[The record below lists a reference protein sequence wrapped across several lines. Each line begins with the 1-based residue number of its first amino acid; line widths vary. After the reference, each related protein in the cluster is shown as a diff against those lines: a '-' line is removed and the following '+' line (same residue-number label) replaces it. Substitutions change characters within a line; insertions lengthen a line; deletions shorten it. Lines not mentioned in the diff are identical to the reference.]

1 VSPDPLIRSDLQA
14 GDLGEVLA
22 HHGRVY
28 GEEYGID
35 SSFEG
40 HVAATLARAAARGFP
55 TPREAIRLVELDGE
69 HAGSIA
75 LTDEGGGEATIRWF
89 VLSPEVRGRGL
100 GRRLLGEML
109 SKAAEVGY
117 ARVVLETF
125 SELEAAAH
133 LYRDHGFEVVS
144 ADAAPRWGR
153 DRITYQRYELELSAS
168 VPLSA

>member
-1 VSPDPLIRSDLQA
+1 VSSDPIIRCEFRA
-14 GDLGEVLA
+14 GDLGVILA

-28 GEEYGID
+28 AEEYGVD

-40 HVAATLARAAARGFP
+40 HVASTLARAATRRFP
-55 TPREAIRLVELDGE
+55 TPREAIRLVELDAE

-75 LTDEGGGEATIRWF
+75 LTDEGTGEATIRWF
-89 VLSPEVRGRGL
+89 LLSPEVRGRGL

-109 SKAAEVGY
+109 SKAADAGY
-117 ARVVLETF
+117 ARVGLETF

-153 DRITYQRYELELSAS
+153 DRITYQRYELELSP
-168 VPLSA
+168 VTLSA

>member
-1 VSPDPLIRSDLQA
+1 
-14 GDLGEVLA
+14 
-22 HHGRVY
+22 
-28 GEEYGID
+28 
-35 SSFEG
+35 
-40 HVAATLARAAARGFP
+40 
-55 TPREAIRLVELDGE
+55 
-69 HAGSIA
+69 
-75 LTDEGGGEATIRWF
+75 
-89 VLSPEVRGRGL
+89 VRGRGL